1 MTKYN
6 LNQLKDSSGLSLY
19 NLAKNLIPGGTQL
32 LSKRPEMFAPDV
44 WPSYYSKAK
53 GFQIWDLEG
62 REFFDM
68 SIMAVGA
75 CIIGYADDEIDEIV
89 IDKIKSGVNSSL
101 NCPEEV
107 ELANILIEL
116 HPWFQMVRY
125 ARSGGEAMSIAV
137 RIARAHTKKDIVL
150 FSGYHGW
157 TDWYLAANLNDG
169 NHLDGQ
175 LMPGLEPN
183 GVPKGLSGS
192 AIPFDA
198 NSIDSLKNKI
208 QGIEKNIAAIIIEPA
223 RGEEASKD
231 YLKDLKNFANEIEAV
246 LIFDEITSGFR
257 MCPGG
262 IHRKY
267 EVYPD
272 IAVFA
277 KSMANGYAMAAIL
290 GNEKVM
296 QAAQKTF
303 ISSTNWTDRVG
314 PTAALATIKKY
325 IREKVE
331 NHLIHI
337 GTLVKEIWKI
347 EAKKNNINLN
357 ISGLPSLASF
367 SFKEKNSEELNTFF
381 TVEMLKHGF
390 LGFRQFKPS
399 FAHHKEI
406 LPDYQKAVGK
416 IFDEINNGN
425 YLKIL
430 DTPIHHSGFKR
441 LTKE

>member
-198 NSIDSLKNKI
+198 NSIGSLKNKT

>member
-1 MTKYN
+1 MTKYS
-6 LNQLKDSSGLSLY
+6 LNQLKKSKGVSLY
-19 NLAKNLIPGGTQL
+19 NLAKGIIPGGTQL

-44 WPSYYSKAK
+44 WPSYYTKAK
-53 GFQIWDLEG
+53 GSQIWDLEG
-62 REFFDM
+62 REFIDM

-75 CIIGYADDEIDEIV
+75 CIIGYADDEIDETV
-89 IDKIKSGVNSSL
+89 IEKIKSGVNSSL

-137 RIARAHTKKDIVL
+137 RIARAHTKKDKVL

-183 GVPKGLSGS
+183 GVPRGLSGS

-198 NSIDSLKNKI
+198 NSISSLKNKI
-208 QGIEKNIAAIIIEPA
+208 KGIEKDIAAIIIEPA

-231 YLKDLKNFANEIEAV
+231 YLKDLKDFANEIEAV

-257 MCPGG
+257 MCSGG

-290 GNEKVM
+290 GNERVM

-331 NHLIHI
+331 KHLINI
-337 GTLVKEIWKI
+337 GILVQEIWES
-347 EAKKNNINLN
+347 EAKKNNINLKV
-357 ISGLPSLASF
+357 SGLPSLASF
-367 SFKEKNSEELNTFF
+367 SFEEKNFQELNTFF
-381 TVEMLKHGF
+381 TVEMLKYGF

-399 FAHHKEI
+399 FAHDEKL
-406 LPDYQKAVGK
+406 LPDYRKAVSK
-416 IFDEINNGN
+416 IFNEINSGN
-425 YLKIL
+425 YSKIL